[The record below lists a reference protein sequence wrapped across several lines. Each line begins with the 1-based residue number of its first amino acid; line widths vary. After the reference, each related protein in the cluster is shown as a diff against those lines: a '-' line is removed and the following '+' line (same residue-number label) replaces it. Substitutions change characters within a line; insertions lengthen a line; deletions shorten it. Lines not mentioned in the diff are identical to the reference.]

1 MSLVD
6 FSLAGR
12 RAVVTGAGKGI
23 GRAICLA
30 MAEAGAD
37 IAAFSRAERDLVS
50 LEPEIAALGRRFTAV
65 AGDVTDGSAIRHLVD
80 RVEEEFGGA
89 DIVVNNAGVVY
100 PEPALATSAAH
111 WHDTLAVNLTGPFQ
125 CAQAFAPA
133 MLARGWG
140 RIINISSDSGVVGAP
155 DHAAYCASKGGLN
168 ALTKVLAIEW
178 GPGGVTVNAIAP
190 TIVMTPM
197 GEQVWGDP
205 AKSDPVRAQIPTR
218 RFGRPREIAAAVVYL
233 ASAAGAM
240 INGHILL
247 LDGGFTAQ

>member
-1 MSLVD
+1 VSLSD
-6 FSLAGR
+6 FSLEGR

-23 GRAICLA
+23 GRAICVA

-37 IAAFSRAERDLVS
+37 ILAFSRTAADLAG
-50 LEPEIAALGRRFTAV
+50 LAPEITALGRRFATL
-65 AGDVTDGSAIRHLVD
+65 AGDVTDPSAIRRLVD
-80 RVEEEFGGA
+80 AAEQALGGA
-89 DIVVNNAGVVY
+89 DILVNNAGVVY
-100 PEPALATSAAH
+100 PEPALATPASH
-111 WHDTLAVNLTGPFQ
+111 WHHTLAVNLTAPFL

-168 ALTKVLAIEW
+168 ALTRVLAVEW
-178 GPGGVTVNAIAP
+178 GPGGITVNAIAP
-190 TIVMTPM
+190 TIVITPM

-205 AKSDPVRAQIPTR
+205 AKSEPVRAQIPTR
-218 RFGRPREIAAAVVYL
+218 RFGQPREIATAVVYL
-233 ASAAGAM
+233 ASAAAAM

-247 LDGGFTAQ
+247 IDGGFTAQ